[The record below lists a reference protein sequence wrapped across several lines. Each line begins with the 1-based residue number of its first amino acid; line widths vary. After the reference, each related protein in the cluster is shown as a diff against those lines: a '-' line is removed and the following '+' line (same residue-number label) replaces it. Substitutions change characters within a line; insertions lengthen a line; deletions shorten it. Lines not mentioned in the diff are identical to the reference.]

1 MDSSCARSEG
11 VVMILCANPAAQFH
25 SYQDEIEAAV
35 LKVLRSN
42 RYILGEE
49 VEALETEFAD
59 YIGVHSAIGV
69 ANGTDALEIAIRALD
84 IGPGDE
90 IITVSHT
97 AVATVAA
104 IEAAGAIPVL
114 VDVDP
119 IYYTLN
125 PEQLQEVLSP
135 KTKAVIAV
143 HIYGQAADLDAIGQF
158 CAENKLFLIEDV
170 SQAHGAKWKG
180 KRLGSIGHIACFS
193 CYPTKNLGAIGDAG
207 LIATNDDKL
216 GNKVR
221 MLREYG
227 WQQRYISNLAGRNS
241 RLDELQAAIL
251 RIKLRHLDSDNSKR
265 QKIAVQYSKMLA
277 GQSLNL
283 PATREN
289 VEQVFHLYVIR
300 TDKRHELIEHLKS
313 HDIHAGI
320 HYPMPVHMQPAY
332 KTRIRTAVSM
342 RVTEMLAEEVLSLP
356 MYPELESQQ
365 ISDVL
370 QVLNSFAP
378 RNNTHD

>member
-11 VVMILCANPAAQFH
+11 AVMIICANPAAQFH

-49 VEALETEFAD
+49 VEALESEFAD

-69 ANGTDALEIAIRALD
+69 ANGTDALEISIRALD

-90 IITVSHT
+90 VITVSHT

-104 IEAAGAIPVL
+104 IEAAGATPVL

-125 PEQLQEVLSP
+125 PGQLQEVISP

-143 HIYGQAADLDAIGQF
+143 HLYGQAADLDSIGQF
-158 CAENKLFLIEDV
+158 CTENKLFLIEDV

-207 LIATNDDKL
+207 LIATNDAKL

-227 WQQRYISNLAGRNS
+227 WQNRYVSDLVGRNS

-265 QKIAVQYSKMLA
+265 QEIAAQYSKILA
-277 GQSLNL
+277 GQSFQL

-289 VEQVFHLYVIR
+289 TEQVFHLYVIR
-300 TDKRHELIEHLKS
+300 TGKRHELIEHLKS
-313 HDIHAGI
+313 YDIHAGI
-320 HYPMPVHMQPAY
+320 HYPMPVHLQPAY
-332 KTRIRTAVSM
+332 ETRIRTAANMS
-342 RVTEMLAEEVLSLP
+342 VTERLAEEVLSLP
-356 MYPELESQQ
+356 MYPELLLV
-365 ISDVL
+365 DVARVGQAVNAYL
-370 QVLNSFAP
+370 TRTA
-378 RNNTHD
+378 RT

>member
-1 MDSSCARSEG
+1 MDSACARSEG

-42 RYILGEE
+42 RFILGEE
-49 VEALETEFAD
+49 TEALEREFAD

-69 ANGTDALEIAIRALD
+69 ANGTDALEIAMRALD

-90 IITVSHT
+90 VITVSHT

-104 IEAAGAIPVL
+104 IEATGATAVL

-125 PEQLQEVLSP
+125 PAQLQEVVSQ

-143 HIYGQAADLDAIGQF
+143 HLYGQAADLDAISQF
-158 CAENKLFLIEDV
+158 CAENTLFLIEDV
-170 SQAHGAKWKG
+170 SQAHGAMWNG
-180 KRLGSIGHIACFS
+180 ERLGSIGHVACFS

-207 LIATNDDKL
+207 LIVTNNAKL
-216 GNKVR
+216 GAKVR

-227 WQQRYISNLAGRNS
+227 WQHRYISDLMGRNS

-251 RIKLRHLDSDNSKR
+251 RIKLRNLDSDNAKR
-265 QKIAVQYSKMLA
+265 QRIAAEYSKLLTN
-277 GQSLNL
+277 QPLQL
-283 PATREN
+283 PISRGNTKP
-289 VEQVFHLYVIR
+289 VFHLYVIR
-300 TDKRHELIEHLKS
+300 TTKRHELIEHLKA
-313 HDIHAGI
+313 HDIQTGI
-320 HYPMPVHMQPAY
+320 HYPMPVHLQPAY
-332 KTRIRTAVSM
+332 KNRIRTADNMS
-342 RVTEMLAEEVLSLP
+342 VTSMLADEVLSLP
-356 MYPELESQQ
+356 MYPELHLV
-365 ISDVL
+365 DVAKVSMEIK
-370 QVLNSFAP
+370 QY
-378 RNNTHD
+378 TT

>member
-25 SYQDEIEAAV
+25 SYQSEIEAAV

-49 VEALETEFAD
+49 AEALETEFAD

-69 ANGTDALEIAIRALD
+69 ANGTDALEIALRALD

-90 IITVSHT
+90 VITVSHT

-125 PEQLQEVLSP
+125 PGQLQEVISP

-143 HIYGQAADLDAIGQF
+143 HLYGQAADLDAISQF

-207 LIATNDDKL
+207 LIATNDAKL

-227 WQQRYISNLAGRNS
+227 WKHRYISELVGRNS

-251 RIKLRHLDSDNSKR
+251 RIKLRHLDADNSKR
-265 QKIAVQYSKMLA
+265 QEIAGQYSKVLA
-277 GQSLNL
+277 GQSLKL

-289 VEQVFHLYVIR
+289 AEHVFHLYVIR
-300 TDKRHELIEHLKS
+300 TAKRYELIEHLKS
-313 HDIHAGI
+313 HNIHAGV
-320 HYPMPVHMQPAY
+320 HYPMSVHMQPAY
-332 KTRIRTAVSM
+332 KTRIRKAVNMS
-342 RVTEMLAEEVLSLP
+342 VTEKLAQEVLSLP
-356 MYPELESQQ
+356 MFPELENQQ
-365 ISDVL
+365 ISEVA
-370 QVLNSFAP
+370 QALNSFIP
-378 RNNTHD
+378 GNKKND